1 MYEKLKSMREE
12 KGLSVS
18 EVSSITDIPNDR
30 LINIEAGIC
39 EPTRK
44 ELKQLCACYTMPVF
58 ADLAI
63 SDTTYE
69 QIMHQPGCINIM
81 ECYPERIINLLQIRK
96 EAKNADDKQEL
107 YKDYTKAVRKILG
120 DTAT

>member
-18 EVSSITDIPNDR
+18 KVSSITDIPNDR

-39 EPTRK
+39 EPTK
-44 ELKQLCACYTMPVF
+44 EELRQLCTCYTMPVF
-58 ADLAI
+58 ADLAL

-69 QIMHQPGCINIM
+69 QIIHRPGCINIM
-81 ECYPERIINLLQIRK
+81 ECYPERIINLLQTRK
-96 EAKNADDKQEL
+96 EAKNTDDRQNL
-107 YKDYTKAVRKILG
+107 CGDYAEAVRKIFKN
-120 DTAT
+120 TAI